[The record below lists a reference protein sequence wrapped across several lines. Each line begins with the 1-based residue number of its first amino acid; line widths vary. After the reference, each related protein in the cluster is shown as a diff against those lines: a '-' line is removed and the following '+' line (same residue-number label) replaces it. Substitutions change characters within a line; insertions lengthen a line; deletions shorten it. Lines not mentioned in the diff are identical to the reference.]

1 MACQNGTCST
11 PNTCN
16 CAGTS
21 YTIPSNAVYGDSTCR
36 TPSEPCSEVSCAECV
51 RNCHA
56 EDKWCVDMPI
66 DNGDGTITLI
76 DFCIHQGER
85 LDQMLQKFSLANG
98 DLKAFPY
105 KIKNF
110 YLNTKSG
117 TSSSDFTLNFLYYEW
132 SNEITQIQ
140 LYFSADSDEGIWQEI
155 TAFNT
160 TMNPLTSNSFTLTQ
174 NNINVNSGVTYKF
187 KFVTSTADTTYDPGS
202 SIVYVTIP

>member
-36 TPSEPCSEVSCAECV
+36 TPTEPCSEITCAECV

-56 EDKWCVDMPI
+56 EDRWCVGMPYTI
-66 DNGDGTITLI
+66 DGVTTVV

-85 LDQMLQKFSLANG
+85 LDQMLQKLSLAQG
-98 DLKAFPY
+98 DIQSYPY

-110 YLNTKSG
+110 YLNSKSG
-117 TSSSDFTLNFLYYEW
+117 TSNTDFALNFLYYEW
-132 SNEITQIQ
+132 SGEITQIR
-140 LYFSADSDEGIWQEI
+140 LFFAVSGSDEWTELTSFQGIV
-155 TAFNT
+155 
-160 TMNPLTSNSFTLTQ
+160 NPLASNSFTLTQ
-174 NNINVNSGVTYKF
+174 NHLIVNSGTTYKF
-187 KFVTSTADTTYDPGS
+187 KFVTDTANATYDPAS